1 MTRLTP
7 HLIYP
12 LPLLCDHR
20 YESVM
25 GEPLEAVM
33 QDGVPPAHSLAFFAR
48 MMNDILTGGG
58 NADPVAQASY
68 AMGYNL
74 AIEFLAD
81 FEKTWALDSFRK
93 FDARVLCQDGR
104 TSAVD
109 YTFLKVHAEHECEH
123 AAIGHAAV
131 VSLVPAEHEAL
142 LRKAMRDHDA
152 EMATFYNALADMLLV

>member
-1 MTRLTP
+1 
-7 HLIYP
+7 
-12 LPLLCDHR
+12 
-20 YESVM
+20 M

-33 QDGVPPAHSLAFFAR
+33 QDGIAPAHSHAFFAR

-58 NADPVAQASY
+58 HADPVAQASY

-93 FDARVLCQDGR
+93 FDARVLCKDGQA
-104 TSAVD
+104 SQVD
-109 YTFLKVHAEHECEH
+109 YMFLKVHAEHECEH

-131 VSLVPAEHEAL
+131 VALVPEAHEPL

-152 EMATFYNALADMLLV
+152 EMAAFYNALADMLV